1 MVEPCPL
8 LDGDEVGEPGTS
20 SQSTGLHRTLW
31 HSLADVTL
39 RSLTNEPSVG
49 DTQTAGGTPTAGELT
64 TLEVAASADSSL
76 REPTT
81 STPFSLGVSLSLLL
95 LLSSLSHIVT
105 KCRAR
110 QQSDD
115 NDN

>member
-20 SQSTGLHRTLW
+20 SQSTGLRRTLW
-31 HSLADVTL
+31 HSSADVTI
-39 RSLTNEPSVG
+39 RSLTTEPSAG
-49 DTQTAGGTPTAGELT
+49 ATQTADGTPTAGGLE
-64 TLEVAASADSSL
+64 TLEVAALTDSSF
-76 REPTT
+76 RELAT
-81 STPFSLGVSLSLLL
+81 SKPFSLGVSLSLL

-105 KCRAR
+105 KCRDR
-110 QQSDD
+110 QHSDD